1 MQPEVVVSPVVPPPD
16 PILTA
21 NLYCDARLD
30 ELLGEVVAPF
40 WRELKALAGE
50 GSWHLWMLR
59 YARRGEHLKIRL
71 HGPADQRAMAQGLL
85 EERARRYFSTL
96 EPAEE
101 GAPRRISM
109 KSPPI
114 DVDDQ
119 AVAAHPDRALLWTQ
133 YRRSHVSLASEPF
146 LLDDR
151 YVSLFICC
159 LTEGCEQVL
168 AALYPEGSRVAP
180 LSARPGILLKLLTSG
195 LAGPDLPAPQLAQ
208 YLAYHR
214 DWLIRFI
221 LLGRQ
226 ADPDRAV
233 EVITQL
239 DRRLE
244 SMTSQME
251 ALHRVLEREWEG
263 SGDMETAWR
272 HSLAGL
278 LRYSRT
284 LCESVDYHIDP
295 FAGDP
300 AFVCLFK
307 ALHGVSNQLGVSM
320 LDEAFIHHMLLRA
333 AEPVQE
339 PLAASSSVGARA

>member
-1 MQPEVVVSPVVPPPD
+1 MQLEVVSPAVPSPD

-21 NLYCDARLD
+21 NLYCDSRLD
-30 ELLGEVVAPF
+30 ELVGQVVAPF

-50 GSWHLWMLR
+50 GSWHLWILR

-71 HGPADQRAMAQGLL
+71 HGPAEQRAMAQGLL
-85 EERARRYFSTL
+85 EERARRYFSAL
-96 EPAEE
+96 GPLEE

-109 KSPPI
+109 RSPPI
-114 DVDDQ
+114 DIDDQ
-119 AVAAHPDRALLWTQ
+119 AEGAHPDRSLLWTQ
-133 YRRSHVSLASEPF
+133 YRRSHVSLAGEPF

-151 YVSLFICC
+151 YVSLFIRC
-159 LTEGCEQVL
+159 LAAGCERVL
-168 AALYPEGSRVAP
+168 AALCPEGSGIAP

-214 DWLIRFI
+214 DWLIRFT

-226 ADPDRAV
+226 ADPDKAA
-233 EVITQL
+233 EVVAQF

-244 SMTSQME
+244 SMAPRIE
-251 ALHRVLEREWEG
+251 ALRGVLERER
-263 SGDMETAWR
+263 GDGGTPETAWR
-272 HSLAGL
+272 RSLAGL
-278 LRYSRT
+278 LRHSRA

-295 FAGDP
+295 FASDP

-307 ALHGVSNQLGVSM
+307 ALHGVSNQLGVAM
-320 LDEAFIHHMLLRA
+320 LDEAFVYHLLLRA
-333 AEPVQE
+333 AEPVRE
-339 PLAASSSVGARA
+339 PLAAGSSVGARA